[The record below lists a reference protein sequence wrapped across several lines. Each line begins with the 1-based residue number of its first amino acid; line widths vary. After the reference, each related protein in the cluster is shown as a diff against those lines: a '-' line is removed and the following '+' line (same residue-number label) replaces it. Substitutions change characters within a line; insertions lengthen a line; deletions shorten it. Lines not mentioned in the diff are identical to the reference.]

1 MLQIITS
8 NRFEK
13 DLKTAIKRGK
23 DIQKLK
29 EVIDILCIPAVL
41 PVQNRDHSLTG
52 EYRAFRECH
61 IEPDW
66 LLIYRVDGDILVL
79 TPERTATSLGNERR
93 R

>member
-13 DLKTAIKRGK
+13 DLKTAIKRVK

-66 LLIYRVDGDILVL
+66 LLIYRIDL
-79 TPERTATSLGNERR
+79 EMESLFLMRIGSHADLFK
-93 R
+93 

>member
-1 MLQIITS
+1 MLQIITT

-66 LLIYRVDGDILVL
+66 LLIYRIDL
-79 TPERTATSLGNERR
+79 EMESLFLMRIGSHADLFK
-93 R
+93 